1 MQPIA
6 SDDVALAVAD
16 YALGKPVD
24 GIVEIG
30 GPERVRLSDIAQRYM
45 TATHD
50 GRKVVAD
57 ASARYFGTALKD
69 ELVPGKDA
77 HLGAIGFETWFAR
90 SKRTQ
95 EKEKR

>member
-6 SDDVALAVAD
+6 ADDVALAVAD

-45 TATHD
+45 TATED
-50 GRKVVAD
+50 ARKVVAD
-57 ASARYFGTALKD
+57 ANAHYFGTALKD
-69 ELVPGKDA
+69 ELVPGEDA
-77 HLGAIGFETWFAR
+77 RLGAIGFETWLAR
-90 SKRTQ
+90 SKKEAQ
-95 EKEKR
+95 EKR